1 MIWKSNPWWAMPQQG
16 NPPLDASADRASDRL
31 HARWPHGLQMKLDVG
46 ERLRDLLHGRHEVG
60 GVREGVAQVLDRCF
74 SLRIHVLLL
83 VLSSEYVLLGVSNG
97 AKLLAGRRHV
107 NVAEITNEAGEVLA
121 RGKGLFIVVD
131 PAKMFARFIANNAVT
146 KKQAPGRTKALNQ

>member
-1 MIWKSNPWWAMPQQG
+1 MIWKSKPWCAMPQQG
-16 NPPLDASADRASDRL
+16 NPPLDVSADRTSDRL

-83 VLSSEYVLLGVSNG
+83 VLSSEYVLLGVT
-97 AKLLAGRRHV
+97 GRSYSRD
-107 NVAEITNEAGEVLA
+107 AATSTS
-121 RGKGLFIVVD
+121 R
-131 PAKMFARFIANNAVT
+131 
-146 KKQAPGRTKALNQ
+146 RTTDSADGH